1 MSLTKIK
8 DAFLSFLGFKGFKWR
23 KHHFF
28 IYLFM
33 LPSLVIFAAFYLIPI
48 ITVITSS
55 FTKWDGFN
63 ERVFNGLDNYIR
75 LFQATSFQAGLKNL
89 LLWALL
95 AAVIHVGFGVIV
107 AFVLYKQPRGWK
119 FTRSVFMIPNVV
131 SVAAWAMIMRFGFDD
146 KMGIINRAVCLF
158 NPDFSAN
165 WIVTSPYAFW
175 LITFTWLFFAVIV
188 TLVVL
193 GDLYA
198 IPEELHEAAKID
210 GASPLKTIFRLDLP
224 LCRISIGTSV
234 ILSMTA
240 RIGTYEIIKLTTNG
254 GPGQDTYSLAM
265 LMVSKIQDYDA
276 GYANAVG
283 TVMIVIGVVMLVV
296 INKLFKMNESVY

>member
-8 DAFLSFLGFKGFKWR
+8 NAVLGFLGFKGFKWR
-23 KHHFF
+23 KYHIF

-33 LPSLVIFAAFYLIPI
+33 LPSLIIFAAFYLIPI
-48 ITVITSS
+48 ITVVVSS
-55 FTKWDGFN
+55 FTEWDGFN
-63 ERVFNGLDNYIR
+63 EMTFLGLDNYIR
-75 LFQATSFQAGLKNL
+75 LFQSSFFQAGLKNL

-107 AFVLYKQPRGWK
+107 AFVFFKEPKGWK
-119 FTRSVFMIPNVV
+119 FARSVFMIPNVV

-146 KMGIINRAVCLF
+146 KMGIINRIIRIF

-165 WIVTSPYAFW
+165 WIVSSPYAFW
-175 LITFTWLFFAVIV
+175 LVTFTWLFFAVIV

-210 GASPLKTIFRLDLP
+210 GASPWKTIFMLDLP
-224 LCRISIGTSV
+224 LCRISIGTSI

-240 RIGTYEIIKLTTNG
+240 RIGTYEIVKLTTNG
-254 GPGQDTYSLAM
+254 GPGQDTYTLAM
-265 LMVSKIQDYDA
+265 LMVQQIQDYDA

-283 TVMIVIGVVMLVV
+283 TVMIVVGVLMLVL
-296 INKLFKMNESVY
+296 INTLFRMNENIY